1 MRRVTRW
8 PILLGMAIWLSGCGA
23 QKEAARE
30 STPAPG
36 AELRAFEADFKPSS
50 LDPEPGTPAKASRP
64 DSSAVADGP
73 ATDLLPAQVETALGF
88 RVQVFSTTNIDEASA
103 KKTELEEAIPHERVY
118 LEYDPP
124 AYKIRAGN
132 FLTRHDADR
141 FVRFLSDKGFV
152 GAWTVPQRVLKN
164 PPPLPPRP
172 VEQKPDESKPTG
184 SKPDESKPTGPKP
197 AEPKAP

>member
-36 AELRAFEADFKPSS
+36 AELRAFEADFNPSS

-124 AYKIRAGN
+124 TYKIRVGN
-132 FLTRHDADR
+132 FLNRYDADR
-141 FVRFLSDKGFV
+141 FVRYLADKGFA
-152 GAWTVPQRVLKN
+152 GAWAVPQRVLKN
-164 PPPLPPRP
+164 PPPIPPQP
-172 VEQKPDESKPTG
+172 PD
-184 SKPDESKPTGPKP
+184 
-197 AEPKAP
+197 PKAP